1 MTNEQYLYVS
11 YILAA
16 GTGVAAADVT
26 ALVLRGPLGQAIAR
40 FTAPARRF
48 MSRSLVLWLV
58 MGAVLAF
65 TSVTYFD
72 CGHNSY
78 QSVVQ
83 DMPHMV
89 AKTHEQ
95 ASSILKYLLVGVL
108 TYALALAIILA
119 IWRRPQA

>member
-11 YILAA
+11 YFAAA
-16 GTGVAAADVT
+16 GAGVLSAGVT
-26 ALVLRGPLGQAIAR
+26 TLVLRGPLRHAIAR
-40 FTAPARRF
+40 FTAPARKF
-48 MSRSLVLWLV
+48 MGRSLVLWLV
-58 MGAVLAF
+58 MGAIFAF

-72 CGHNSY
+72 CGHSTY
-78 QSVVQ
+78 KSVVE

-108 TYALALAIILA
+108 TYALALAVILA
-119 IWRRPQA
+119 IWRKPQE